1 LETGPSQIAERVM
14 QALEAA
20 DASVAG
26 LPGRVAGVVLVALGS
41 SAAEQQELARQITRL
56 FRDDMLSAIEA
67 TVHLAVLR
75 LGASPNQGIN
85 GT

>member
-1 LETGPSQIAERVM
+1 MASGPSQIAERVL

-41 SAAEQQELARQITRL
+41 SAAEEQELARQIARL
-56 FRDDMLSAIEA
+56 FHDDMLSAVEA
-67 TVHLAVLR
+67 TVHRVLVR
-75 LGASPNQGIN
+75 IGKSADQ
-85 GT
+85 